1 MKSSCFVAL
10 FLFLSAVVAAQTA
23 RDSEI
28 LATVNGEAITVGEF
42 RARYALTVFP
52 LKDRADLTTI
62 VKRHFLYAL
71 IAERLLAVEARRLGL
86 AEEDRFVRNLR
97 MAEEAFVRDKLYRD
111 SVRAV
116 VRITEEDIRA
126 RYLEEESEIE
136 VEFLLSPD
144 EGNIRNLHR
153 LIMSGVSFD
162 TLLIEQQNTG
172 VGDSLR
178 YTQPVETESPL
189 LRAAASLQTGEVT
202 EPLFID
208 GLWYL
213 LRKRE
218 HGNPLRTRYELE
230 KQARRIEAD
239 LRREREA
246 IRTVAFVQSCWRG
259 DTARVNDAAYRSIGE
274 ALLREYRAQA
284 EADTADMLLA
294 RSELFEDLR
303 AGFAQELEQ
312 PFGML
317 RQGTLCTIGEV
328 LDRLEALDLR
338 LKREEVRKLPQLFA
352 QRVRDV
358 LDRMML
364 VRMGYALRLEQS
376 DDVRRD
382 MAGWVS
388 SGLAQMLP
396 DVLWEQFIASDDS
409 VWNYYITNPDLF
421 GPFPEVLLL
430 EVLCADEGTSVDVK
444 RRIDAGEDF
453 RSIAARESLRD
464 GAAERGGVF
473 GWFSVA
479 QHGMLGRSAF
489 GLAIGERAGPL
500 RGPDGWSYFELLGKR
515 RLDAGIRDWSALR
528 RTIDARAREGVARR
542 NIEALLKAHAGKAN
556 LRIHEDVF
564 ERTEVPAMQ
573 MFTVRHLGFGGRIPA
588 APAVMP
594 LHEAVMEGLSTGA
607 ELPQP

>member
-1 MKSSCFVAL
+1 MKSFCFTSL
-10 FLFLSAVVAAQTA
+10 FLLLSTVVAAQTA
-23 RDSEI
+23 PDSDI

-42 RARYALTVFP
+42 RSRYALTVFP
-52 LKDRADLTTI
+52 LKDRVDLTGI

-71 IAERLLAVEARRLGL
+71 VAERLLAAEARRLGL
-86 AEEDRFVRNLR
+86 AEEDRFVRNYRL
-97 MAEEAFVRDKLYRD
+97 AEEAFVRDKLYRD

-116 VRITEEDIRA
+116 VRITDEDILS

-162 TLLIEQQNTG
+162 TLLVEQQNTG
-172 VGDSLR
+172 MADSLR
-178 YTQPVETESPL
+178 FTQPVETESPL
-189 LRAAASLQTGEVT
+189 LRAAATLQAGAVSA
-202 EPLFID
+202 PLLID
-208 GLWYL
+208 GFWYL

-218 HGNPLRTRYELE
+218 HGNPIRTRYELE
-230 KQARRIEAD
+230 KQGRRIEAD

-246 IRTVAFVQSCWRG
+246 VRTVAFVQSCWRG
-259 DTARVNDAAYRSIGE
+259 DTARMNETAYRRIGE

-284 EADTADMLLA
+284 AADTADMLLA
-294 RSELFEDLR
+294 RSETFEELR
-303 AGFAQELEQ
+303 AQFAKELEQ
-312 PFGML
+312 PFAVV
-317 RQGTLCTIGEV
+317 RQETLCTIGEV

-338 LKREEVRKLPQLFA
+338 LKREDVRTLPQLFA

-364 VRMGYALRLEQS
+364 VRLGYALRLEQS
-376 DDVRRD
+376 NEVRRD

-409 VWNYYITNPDLF
+409 VWQYYITHPELF

-430 EVLCADEGTSVDVK
+430 EVLSADQETSAEVK
-444 RRIDAGEDF
+444 RRVEAGEDI
-453 RSIAARESLRD
+453 RSIAGRESLRD
-464 GAAERGGVF
+464 GATERGGVF

-479 QHGMLGRSAF
+479 QQGILGRGAF
-489 GLAIGERAGPL
+489 GLTIGERAGPF

-515 RLDAGIRDWSALR
+515 RLDAGIQDWSALR
-528 RTIDARAREGVARR
+528 RAIAARAREGVERR
-542 NIEALLKAHAGKAN
+542 KIEDMLREHAGKAN
-556 LRIHEDVF
+556 LRMHEDVL

-573 MFTVRHLGFGGRIPA
+573 MFTIRHLGFGGRIPA

-594 LHEAVMEGLSTGA
+594 LHEAVMEGLSRGA
-607 ELPQP
+607 ELSPP